1 MENFEPHKREI
12 FWYNI
17 NVLRERDDLIF
28 DIGLLAGR
36 SQRKLIH
43 SVCEAS
49 GLVRS
54 RIGQNPGSAVL
65 IQSPFALGRVTRPA

>member
-1 MENFEPHKREI
+1 MENLEPHKREE

-36 SQRKLIH
+36 SRRKLIH

-54 RIGQNPGSAVL
+54 RIGHSNVQLPPLGQARG
-65 IQSPFALGRVTRPA
+65 PFRAINA